1 MSINI
6 IAMQMA
12 EKALEQ
18 LPVRHRAGEW
28 ISKYHVRNLLYGV
41 FVSVNKNIDNIDG
54 LQSQL
59 RDATDLLNDCGYY
72 LNNGCWEDSE
82 NPIEGEEE

>member
-28 ISKYHVRNLLYGV
+28 ISKYHVRNLLY
-41 FVSVNKNIDNIDG
+41 NIYNEITKKIGD
-54 LQSQL
+54 
-59 RDATDLLNDCGYY
+59 
-72 LNNGCWEDSE
+72 
-82 NPIEGEEE
+82 EEE